1 MIKFSVV
8 RLFHHSSKNLKN
20 QYLFPI
26 FRYFYLF
33 RHHFAEW
40 FLKVNTQ
47 ESASVDDKKQALAQL
62 KKFKYMKQFLHVFTL
77 VTILIGFS
85 SPLKAQSNGFEEIK
99 SMELMDLIFQQLE
112 TNYVD
117 EIKPGEMSKTAID
130 AMLKQLDPYTVYY
143 HESNMEDYRMMTT
156 GQYGGIGALIRKM
169 GEYTY
174 IAEPYEGKPA
184 QTSGAIA
191 GDKILSIDGKDMKGK
206 PSDEVSDAL
215 RGPKGSTI
223 QLKVDRAGQEKIIS
237 ITRDEIKLADVPY
250 FGMLNNGTTG
260 YIKLNSFT
268 QTASA
273 EVIAAYGKLKQQGMT
288 SLVLDLRGNGGG
300 LLIEAV
306 KIVNIFVKKG
316 QTVVTTKGRIPEE
329 NRTYATSADP
339 LDLTIPLVVLVD
351 GGSASAS
358 EIVSGSLQDLDRAVI
373 IGENSYGKGLVQ
385 RTFDLKYG
393 SKIKLTISK
402 YYTPSGRCVQRL
414 EYYDKELGDKPKA
427 IADSLLKSFTTANG
441 RKVIDGR
448 GIEPD
453 IVVEKDDYSRLLLM
467 LVSNNVIFNYATD
480 YKRSHETIGPA
491 KTFKLSTEDYA
502 AFKAYALKQEFTYST
517 ASEEQLERMKKTAE
531 DEGYFEDIKS
541 DYEQL
546 LSKVTP
552 SKERDLDKFKEE
564 INDILSSEIVSR
576 YYYQNGRAEQAFQF
590 DKDVQKAVEVLSDTK
605 KMNTILGK

>member
-1 MIKFSVV
+1 
-8 RLFHHSSKNLKN
+8 
-20 QYLFPI
+20 
-26 FRYFYLF
+26 
-33 RHHFAEW
+33 
-40 FLKVNTQ
+40 
-47 ESASVDDKKQALAQL
+47 
-62 KKFKYMKQFLHVFTL
+62 MKQLLRLAVIS
-77 VTILIGFS
+77 TIFIGFNFTV
-85 SPLKAQSNGFEEIK
+85 KAQSKGFEEIK

-112 TNYVD
+112 MNYVD

-130 AMLKQLDPYTVYY
+130 AMLRELDPYTVYY

-184 QTSGAIA
+184 QVAGTMA

-206 PSDEVSDAL
+206 ASDEVSDAL

-223 QLKVDRAGQEKIIS
+223 QLKVERAGKDKIIS
-237 ITRDEIKLADVPY
+237 ITRDEIKLQDVPY
-250 FGMLNNGTTG
+250 FGMMDKQTG
-260 YIKLNSFT
+260 YIKLTSFT

-273 EVIAAYGKLKQQGMT
+273 EVLAAYQKLKEQGMT

-306 KIVNIFVKKG
+306 KIVNMFVKKG

-329 NRTYATSADP
+329 NRVYTTLGEP
-339 LDLTIPLVVLVD
+339 LDLNIPLAVLID

-358 EIVSGSLQDLDRAVI
+358 EIVAGSLQDLDRAVV
-373 IGENSYGKGLVQ
+373 IGNTSFGKGLVQ

-414 EYYDKELGDKPKA
+414 EYYDKKDGEKPHA
-427 IADSLLKSFTTANG
+427 VADSLVKTFQTANG

-453 IVVEKDDYSRLLLM
+453 VKVEEKEYSRLLMM
-467 LVSNNVIFNYATD
+467 LVANNVIFNYATD
-480 YKRSHETIGPA
+480 YKQKHESIPAA
-491 KTFKLSTEDYA
+491 KTYTLSESDYTDFKNYV
-502 AFKAYALKQEFTYST
+502 LKQEFTYST
-517 ASEEQLERMKKTAE
+517 ASEEQLEKMKKTAE
-531 DEGYFEDIKS
+531 AEGYFEDIKS

-552 SKERDLDKFKEE
+552 SKERDLDKFKDE
-564 INDILSSEIVSR
+564 ITEILGSEIVSR
-576 YYYQNGRAEQAFQF
+576 YYYQNGRVEQSFQTDSDVRKAIDVLN
-590 DKDVQKAVEVLSDTK
+590 DKTQID
-605 KMNTILGK
+605 TILKK